1 MSVEIYE
8 VEPGRWG
15 YRVDAVVQ
23 EWNPEAEG
31 FVPMSQA
38 EAQAFARQ
46 LAAEMNVSEPG
57 ITKLTFM
64 ERFTDAELVT
74 IYSAAKQSVAV
85 EVWLEKLKMTTGNI
99 VLTDPRTV
107 AGVRGLEAA
116 GLIAVGR
123 AAEILQ

>member
-15 YRVDAVVQ
+15 YRVDSVVQ
-23 EWNPEAEG
+23 EWNPDKEG

-38 EAQAFARQ
+38 DAQALARR
-46 LAAEMNVSEPG
+46 LAAEMNVAESG
-57 ITKLTFM
+57 ITKLAFM
-64 ERFTDAELVT
+64 ERFTESELVA

-99 VLTDPRTV
+99 VLTDFRTIS
-107 AGVRGLEAA
+107 GVRGLEAA
-116 GLIAVGR
+116 GLIASGR
-123 AAEILQ
+123 AMEILK